1 MPFAELSLE
10 LQGLDAG
17 LAEALFAQCGALSIT
32 LSDARDDAVLEPA
45 PGEVRLWPATR
56 LAALY
61 PEPASALAARLIA
74 AARLGI
80 APERIELTTLADR
93 IWEREWLRDFHPM
106 RFGRRLWV
114 CPRHARIE
122 DPSAAVV
129 RLDPGLAFGTGTHPT
144 TAQCLAFLD
153 EALASGAHVIDYG
166 CGSGILA
173 LAAARLGARRVQ
185 CFDID
190 PQALLAARENAHENQ
205 LPLEVCAEDA
215 RLTPG
220 ADLLI
225 ANILA
230 GPLCELAPRFAQ
242 LARAGGTVALAGLLA
257 AQAAEVTRAYAPW
270 FDMRCHGVRDEWA
283 LLVGS
288 RRAFEA
294 HA

>member
-1 MPFAELSLE
+1 MRLAELSLD
-10 LQGLDAG
+10 LQGLDPG
-17 LAEALFAQCGALSIT
+17 LAEALFAQCGALAIT
-32 LSDARDDAVLEPA
+32 LSDARDDPVLEPGPA
-45 PGEVRLWPATR
+45 EVRLWPATR
-56 LAALY
+56 LSGLY
-61 PEPASALAARLIA
+61 ASAASALEARLIA

-80 APERIELTTLADR
+80 APERIELTPVADK

-114 CPRHARIE
+114 CPRHARVE
-122 DPSAAVV
+122 DPAAAVV

-153 EALASGAHVIDYG
+153 EALAAGAHVIDYG

-173 LAAARLGARRVQ
+173 LAAARLGAQRVQ

-190 PQALLAARENAHENQ
+190 PQALTAARENAADNE
-205 LPLEVCAEDA
+205 LSLEIRSEDA
-215 RLTPG
+215 ELTAG

-230 GPLCELAPRFAQ
+230 GPLSALAERFAT
-242 LARAGGTVALAGLLA
+242 LVRAGGTVALAGLIG

-270 FDMRCHGVRDEWA
+270 FDMRCHDVRDEWA
-283 LLVGS
+283 LLVGA

-294 HA
+294 HG